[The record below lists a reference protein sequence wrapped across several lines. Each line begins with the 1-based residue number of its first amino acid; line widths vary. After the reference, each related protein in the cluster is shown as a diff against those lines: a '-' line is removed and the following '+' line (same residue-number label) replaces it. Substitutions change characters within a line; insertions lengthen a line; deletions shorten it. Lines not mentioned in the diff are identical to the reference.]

1 MPILESTAVAL
12 SSKSLSWLVAA
23 LGLATAGAVDGVNVA
38 FNHQSMLAETGLP
51 FESQLGLAALFLA
64 GFVFVAFKFL
74 ASQDEKFKILTD
86 HIAKIELIHKEQV
99 GKLEEEK
106 KALIARLTLLND
118 ETRQQLANELSEHN
132 KGK

>member
-1 MPILESTAVAL
+1 MPILETVAAGM
-12 SSKSLSWLVAA
+12 SSKALTYLAAA

-86 HIAKIELIHKEQV
+86 HIAKMELSHKEQV
-99 GKLEEEK
+99 GKLEDEK
-106 KALIARLTLLND
+106 KLLIARLTQLND
-118 ETRQQLANELSEHN
+118 ETRQQLAKELADHS